1 VFEAM
6 KTRGEA
12 TRVRL
17 AWVALCVLALPAGLR
32 AQPATSLWSDGA
44 GVIPDTTGQIAEV
57 RLHYD
62 PDLHYEL
69 KPLYQDLLIA
79 LPADV
84 RIQVL
89 CPTYEA
95 ACRFANTWGR
105 WACEHDV
112 RAINVGRPISVW
124 ARDRCIARE
133 SLTLHQMGAS
143 FVPQPQRSYDN
154 EKRNDLRVAKL
165 LHACG
170 LAPPALALR
179 LHLEG
184 GNVVSNQQHV
194 FVGWNA
200 VDENGS
206 SDLTESLDRELQA
219 IFGRAYILVG
229 NDFGEVPWCHVDM
242 YLTPLGTDTV
252 LVANPI
258 FGEALVNRLL
268 DENERSDSPLCFSS
282 ADELQMRFDEV
293 ASSICMEGY
302 EVRRL
307 PALVSTFDGWMV
319 SYNNVLLEDRG
330 GQMIV
335 YMPIYQIPTLDAVA
349 AAIYEGLGCEV
360 RTVDVS
366 RIYPLGG
373 ALRCAVNVI
382 RRRPSTSVP
391 DLQLDRPYRGVR
403 LMNLSGNAPTV
414 CKTSPRPSH
423 RPVRQ

>member
-1 VFEAM
+1 VVEAM
-6 KTRGEA
+6 KSRSGR

-17 AWVALCVLALPAGLR
+17 ALIALCVLAIPAGLR
-32 AQPATSLWSDGA
+32 AQPATLTWSDGA

-69 KPLYQDLLIA
+69 KPLYEDLLIA

-95 ACRFANTWGR
+95 ACRFADTWGK
-105 WACEHDV
+105 WAGEHDV
-112 RAINVGRPISVW
+112 HAINVGRPISVW

-133 SLTLHQMGAS
+133 SLTLHQARAS
-143 FVPQPQRSYDN
+143 FVPQPQRSYDA
-154 EKRNDLRVAKL
+154 EKRNDLRVARL
-165 LHACG
+165 LYACG

-179 LHLEG
+179 IHLEG

-206 SDLTESLDRELQA
+206 YDLTQSLDRELQA
-219 IFGRAYILVG
+219 IFGREYILVG

-258 FGEALVNRLL
+258 FGEALVNQIL
-268 DENERSDSPLCFSS
+268 DENEVSDSPLCFSS
-282 ADELQMRFDEV
+282 ADELQARFDEV

-319 SYNNVLLEDRG
+319 SYNNVLQEERG
-330 GQMIV
+330 GRKIV

-349 AAIYEGLGCEV
+349 TAIYEGLGWEV

-373 ALRCAVNVI
+373 ALRCVVNVI
-382 RRRPSTSVP
+382 QRRPSTTVP
-391 DLQLDRPYRGVR
+391 DFQLDRPHRGVY
-403 LMNLSGNAPTV
+403 LVDLSGDAPSG
-414 CKTSPRPSH
+414 CRTSRSSH
-423 RPVRQ
+423 KQPTQ

>member
-1 VFEAM
+1 
-6 KTRGEA
+6 
-12 TRVRL
+12 VRL
-17 AWVALCVLALPAGLR
+17 VLVALCLLAVPAGVR
-32 AQPATSLWSDGA
+32 GGPATSPWSDGG
-44 GVIPDTTGQIAEV
+44 GVIPDTTGRIAEV

-95 ACRFANTWGR
+95 AGRFADTWGK
-105 WACEHDV
+105 WAREHEV
-112 RAINVGRPISVW
+112 HVISVGRPISVW

-133 SLTLHQMGAS
+133 SLALHQASAS
-143 FVPQPQRSYDN
+143 FVPQPQQSYDH
-154 EKRNDLRVAKL
+154 EKRNDLRVARL

-170 LAPPALALR
+170 WAPPALALR

-206 SDLTESLDRELQA
+206 YDLTESLDQELRA
-219 IFGRAYILVG
+219 IFGREYILVG

-268 DENERSDSPLCFSS
+268 DENELFDSPLCFSS
-282 ADELQMRFDEV
+282 ADELQVRFDEV
-293 ASSICMEGY
+293 ASSICAEGY

-307 PALVSTFDGWMV
+307 PALVSTFDGWMI
-319 SYNNVLLEDRG
+319 SYNNVVQEDRG
-330 GQMIV
+330 GQKIV
-335 YMPIYQIPTLDAVA
+335 YMPIYQIAPLDAVA

-373 ALRCAVNVI
+373 ALRCVVNVI
-382 RRRPSTSVP
+382 QRRPSTDVP
-391 DLQLDRPYRGVR
+391 NFQLDRPYRGVH
-403 LMNLSGNAPTV
+403 LVDLSGDAPTV
-414 CKTSPRPSH
+414 CRTSQSSH
-423 RPVRQ
+423 QRSAQ